1 MLFGVLKWYLI
12 IMSVYFVIFYFYYM
26 LTASK
31 RDKVFPSL
39 LEVINHIR
47 ETKKEPCGFMDGLKF
62 ASGVYAIFS
71 ALYLFGAFLTGNL

>member
-1 MLFGVLKWYLI
+1 MLNVVKWYLI
-12 IMSVYFVIFYFYYM
+12 LVSVFFLIYYVRYI
-26 LTASK
+26 LTTSR
-31 RDKVFPSL
+31 RDKIFPSL

-62 ASGVYAIFS
+62 ASGVYVIFS